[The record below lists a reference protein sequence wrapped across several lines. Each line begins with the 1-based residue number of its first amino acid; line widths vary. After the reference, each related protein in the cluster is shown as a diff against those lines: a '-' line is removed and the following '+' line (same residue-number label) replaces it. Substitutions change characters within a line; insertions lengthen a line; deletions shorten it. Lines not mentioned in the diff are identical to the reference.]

1 MVRLSV
7 VSFSDN
13 KVFLFARIGD
23 SYSRV
28 IDRVVCII
36 QNKQ

>member
-7 VSFSDN
+7 VEFLGN
-13 KVFLFARIGD
+13 KVFFARIGD
-23 SYSRV
+23 LYSWV